1 MEILSSFTKLS
12 RTTKAAVIAATLILL
27 YAMLGFLAAPPILKS
42 ILISNITEQVGR
54 NASVNKIKVN
64 PFELS
69 VALQGFE
76 MSEPDGGRFV
86 AFDELYVNFQLS
98 SIYRR
103 AFTFAEVRLTG
114 PDGHVKVL
122 PDGSLNFS
130 DILASVNPPGP
141 APDQG
146 KQSTELPPVYIS
158 MLQIDKGRLAFSDLS
173 KPTPFETTISPIQL
187 TLNNFITLKDRE
199 SPYALTATL
208 GEGAILRW
216 EGNVSV
222 NPLSSQGRFELSGI
236 KLRTFY
242 QYVQDLVKFEVNGGS
257 IDLAGQYKADLRG
270 EIIQAEL
277 IDAEVEF
284 AGFKLSE
291 KGSDVELISVPS
303 FIVKGVNVDLHEKKA
318 VVGSVHSGDGWFALW
333 RTRDGEI
340 NYQKLIPAEL
350 LADKPT
356 ETDEQPGDEAQTWD
370 IRVNEV
376 GFENYGARL
385 ENRAFVKPMVVT
397 LDAINAKLK
406 NLSNQKDSEA
416 EFKLALSIDKKGT
429 VEIEGIASADPVS
442 ADLKFRVSNTP
453 MRALQTYLDTLTQVQ
468 LASAQVNWNVRLQYN
483 RFGKDG
489 PLLRLEGDTSID
501 DIQLVERS
509 SGEDL
514 ARCESLAAS
523 GLAFEVE
530 PSKLSVSDIVIKKPY
545 AKVIVFPDATVN
557 LANVFATKGT
567 EESKESL
574 LIFEKVVRAFEL
586 QLQQDMPIN
595 IDSVRVESGAADFA
609 DLAIKPNF
617 AADIRDLN
625 GTVKGLSSKP
635 QTRAEVLLEGKAN
648 RHAPVIITGQMNPL
662 SPDVYIDLALSFKN
676 MELTRLSPYSG
687 RFAGYLIEK
696 GKMSVDLKYEV
707 SGNTLNGENEIV
719 LNQLTLGERVDS
731 PDATSLPVGLAI
743 ALLKDRNGNIEL
755 DVPVSGD
762 LKDPQFN
769 IGGVVAKA
777 VGQVITKIVTS
788 PFALLGSLV
797 GGGSSDELDSIDFEF
812 GSATLG
818 ATQIEKL
825 DTLSK
830 ALNERPALRL
840 EVEGAADRQS
850 DGVAL
855 AEAELLNQLKLAR
868 VEELQ
873 KAGKTVPASVD
884 DLTLSYDDYARL
896 ITQRYIDKFGKDP
909 KTIFLGESESTAEKR
924 QAIDQEIIISTAKQK
939 LVETSA
945 VDESRLKGLAQERAM
960 QIKDHLVLN
969 GKIPDDRLY
978 LRGVEIIDAT
988 DGKTVRTHLTLSGT

>member
-1 MEILSSFTKLS
+1 MEILSSFTQLS
-12 RTTKAAVIAATLILL
+12 RATKAAVIAATLILL
-27 YAMLGFLAAPPILKS
+27 YAVLGFLAAPPILKS

-54 NASVNKIKVN
+54 NVSVNKIKVN
-64 PFELS
+64 PFAFSLT
-69 VALQGFE
+69 LQGFE

-86 AFDELYVNFQLS
+86 AFDEFYINFQLS

-103 AFTFAEVRLTG
+103 AFTFAEVRLIG
-114 PDGHVKVL
+114 PEGQVKVL
-122 PDGSLNFS
+122 PDGSMNFS
-130 DILASVNPPGP
+130 DILASFNPDEP

-146 KQSTELPPVYIS
+146 KQSTELPPVYIYT
-158 MLQIDKGRLAFSDLS
+158 LQIDKGRLAFSDLS
-173 KPTPFETTISPIQL
+173 KPAPFETTISPIQF
-187 TLNNFITLKDRE
+187 TLNNFSTLKDRE
-199 SPYALTATL
+199 SPYAFNATL
-208 GEGAILRW
+208 GAGAILRW

-222 NPLSSQGRFELSGI
+222 NPLSSQGRFELTGI
-236 KLRTFY
+236 KLRTFWE
-242 QYVQDLVKFEVNGGS
+242 YVQDLVKFEVNDGS
-257 IDLAGQYKADLRG
+257 IDLAGQYRADLIG
-270 EIIQAEL
+270 ESIQAEL
-277 IDAEVEF
+277 IDAEVEL
-284 AGFKLSE
+284 AGFKMSE
-291 KGSDVELISVPS
+291 KGDDVELISVPS
-303 FIVKGVNVDLHEKKA
+303 FMVKGVNVDLNEKKVLVA
-318 VVGSVHSGDGWFALW
+318 SVHSSDGWFALW
-333 RTRDGEI
+333 RTRDGVI
-340 NYQKLIPAEL
+340 NYQNLIPAEL

-356 ETDEQPGDEAQTWD
+356 ETDEQPGDEVQTWD

-385 ENRAFVKPMVVT
+385 ESHALAKPMVAT
-397 LDAINAKLK
+397 LDSINANLK
-406 NLSNQKDSEA
+406 NLSNQKNSEA
-416 EFKLALSIDKKGT
+416 EFKLALSIDKKGK

-442 ADLKFRVSNTP
+442 ADLKLHVSNTP
-453 MRALQTYLDTLTQVQ
+453 LRALQGYLDTLTQVQ
-468 LASAQVNWNVRLQYN
+468 LASGQMNWNVRLQYN

-501 DIQLVERS
+501 EIQLVERS

-514 ARCESLAAS
+514 ARCESLGAS
-523 GLAFEVE
+523 GLAFDVD

-557 LANVFATKGT
+557 LANAFATKET
-567 EESKESL
+567 EESEETL
-574 LIFEKVVRAFEL
+574 LVFEKVVRAFEL
-586 QLQQDMPIN
+586 QLQQDMPIT
-595 IDSVRVESGAADFA
+595 IDSVRIESGAADFA
-609 DLAIKPNF
+609 DLSIKPNF

-635 QTRAEVLLEGKAN
+635 ETKADVLLEGKAN
-648 RHAPVIITGQMNPL
+648 RHAPVKITGQMNPL

-696 GKMSVDLKYEV
+696 GKMSVGLKYEV
-707 SGNTLNGENEIV
+707 SGNTLIGENDIV

-777 VGQVITKIVTS
+777 VGQVITRIVTS

-797 GGGSSDELDSIDFEF
+797 GGGSSEELDFIDFEF

-818 ATQIEKL
+818 APQTKKL

-830 ALNERPALRL
+830 ALSERPALRL
-840 EVEGAADRQS
+840 EIEGAADKQS

-873 KAGKTVPASVD
+873 KAGKTVPANVD

-909 KTIFLGESESTAEKR
+909 KTIFQGESESAAEKR

-939 LVETSA
+939 LVETTA

-988 DGKTVRTHLTLSGT
+988 DGETVRTHLTLSGT

>member
-1 MEILSSFTKLS
+1 M
-12 RTTKAAVIAATLILL
+12 
-27 YAMLGFLAAPPILKS
+27 
-42 ILISNITEQVGR
+42 
-54 NASVNKIKVN
+54 
-64 PFELS
+64 
-69 VALQGFE
+69 
-76 MSEPDGGRFV
+76 
-86 AFDELYVNFQLS
+86 
-98 SIYRR
+98 
-103 AFTFAEVRLTG
+103 
-114 PDGHVKVL
+114 
-122 PDGSLNFS
+122 
-130 DILASVNPPGP
+130 
-141 APDQG
+141 
-146 KQSTELPPVYIS
+146 
-158 MLQIDKGRLAFSDLS
+158 
-173 KPTPFETTISPIQL
+173 
-187 TLNNFITLKDRE
+187 
-199 SPYALTATL
+199 
-208 GEGAILRW
+208 
-216 EGNVSV
+216 
-222 NPLSSQGRFELSGI
+222 
-236 KLRTFY
+236 
-242 QYVQDLVKFEVNGGS
+242 
-257 IDLAGQYKADLRG
+257 DLAGQYKADLRG
-270 EIIQAEL
+270 ESVQAEL

-284 AGFKLSE
+284 AGFKLNE

-303 FIVKGVNVDLHEKKA
+303 FIVKGVNADLNEKEA
-318 VVGSVHSGDGWFALW
+318 VVASVHSSDGWFLVV
-333 RTRDGEI
+333 RTRDGKI
-340 NYQKLIPAEL
+340 NYEKLIQAEL

-356 ETDEQPGDEAQTWD
+356 ETDEPPADEAQTWQ
-370 IRVNEV
+370 IRVNEMV
-376 GFENYGARL
+376 FENYGARL
-385 ENRAFVKPMVVT
+385 ESYALAKPVVVT
-397 LDAINAKLK
+397 LDSINANLK
-406 NLSNQKDSEA
+406 NLSNQKNSEA
-416 EFKLALSIDKKGT
+416 EFKLALSIEKKGK

-442 ADLKFRVSNTP
+442 ADLNLRVSNTP
-453 MRALQTYLDTLTQVQ
+453 MLALQAYLDTLTQVQ
-468 LASAQVNWNVRLQYN
+468 LASAQVNWDFRLQYN

-514 ARCESLAAS
+514 AKCESLAAS
-523 GLAFEVE
+523 GLSFDVD
-530 PSKLSVSDIVIKKPY
+530 PGNLSVSDIVIKKPY

-557 LANVFATKGT
+557 LANAFATKET
-567 EESKESL
+567 EASEESL

-595 IDSVRVESGAADFA
+595 IDSVRIETGTADFA
-609 DLAIKPNF
+609 DLSIKPNF

-635 QTRAEVLLEGKAN
+635 QTRADVLLEGKAN
-648 RHAPVIITGQMNPL
+648 RHAPVKITGQLNPL

-707 SGNTLNGENEIV
+707 SGNTLVGENEIV

-797 GGGSSDELDSIDFEF
+797 GGGSREELDFIDFEF
-812 GSATLG
+812 GSAALS

-840 EVEGAADRQS
+840 EIQGAADKQS

-873 KAGKTVPASVD
+873 EAGKTVPARVD
-884 DLTLSYDDYARL
+884 DLTLSYEDYARL

-909 KTIFLGESESTAEKR
+909 KTIFLGESESAAEKR
-924 QAIDQEIIISTAKQK
+924 QAIDQEVIISTAKQK
-939 LVETSA
+939 LVETTP

-960 QIKDHLVLN
+960 QIKDHLVEK
-969 GKIPDDRLY
+969 GKISNDRLY
-978 LRGVEIIDAT
+978 LREAEIIDTT
-988 DGKTVRTHLTLSGT
+988 DGESIRAHLTLSGA